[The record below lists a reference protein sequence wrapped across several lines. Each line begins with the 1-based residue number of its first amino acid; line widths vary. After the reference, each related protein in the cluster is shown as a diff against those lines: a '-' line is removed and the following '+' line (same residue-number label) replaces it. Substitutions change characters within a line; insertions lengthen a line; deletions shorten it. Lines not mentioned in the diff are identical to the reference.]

1 MKGPA
6 ETTHE
11 GDAVVLI
18 GVSGSGKSTVAKRLA
33 PALGATFLEGDDYHS
48 SANVAKMRSGSPLT
62 DADRWPW
69 LDALGHAIATHSAQG
84 RAVVVACSALRRA
97 YRDRLQQAARRPL
110 TFIHLTID
118 PAILRARM
126 QARRQ
131 HFMPSTLLYSQLK
144 TLEPLQ
150 SDEDGTEIAETGT
163 ALRTVGAIER
173 WLHLRAAGRLQDG
186 HEKGRHR
193 RPFVR
198 EQEPGNGEDGGA

>member
-1 MKGPA
+1 MQAAG
-6 ETTHE
+6 ETRHE
-11 GDAVVLI
+11 DEPVVLI

-33 PALGATFLEGDDYHS
+33 PAIDATFLEGDEYHS
-48 SANVAKMRSGSPLT
+48 SANVAKMRSGTPLT

-69 LDALGHAIATHSAQG
+69 LDVLGHAIAEHGAQG
-84 RAVVVACSALRRA
+84 RQVVVACSALRRA
-97 YRDRLQQAARRPL
+97 YRDRLQHAARRPL

-131 HFMPSTLLYSQLK
+131 HFMPTALLDSQLE

-150 SDEDGTEIAETGT
+150 SDESGTEIAETGT
-163 ALRTVGAIER
+163 ALQTVGAIER
-173 WLHLRAAGRLQDG
+173 WLRMRAAGRLHDG

-198 EQEPGNGEDGGA
+198 EREPGSGESGG